1 MKKAKVYSKKVTKVK
16 PIYGHDTAEYQN
28 ITTIYCVF

>member
-16 PIYGHDTAEYQN
+16 PIYGHCVAKHQN
-28 ITTIYCVF
+28 VTTIYCVF